1 MLPSMMIIVE
11 IQKHRI
17 QGAERIMKIKKR
29 ERPRIIFASD
39 SERVNGEFKKKKILF
54 LRNFLKKASW
64 VSVFL
69 LLGQGLDFSEHVISI
84 KNVVIMILSAVAI
97 IFYDEFGWR
106 VFPSNYY
113 EFDVYE
119 RKNLSRR

>member
-1 MLPSMMIIVE
+1 
-11 IQKHRI
+11 
-17 QGAERIMKIKKR
+17 MKIKKR

-39 SERVNGEFKKKKILF
+39 YERVKGEFKKKKFLS
-54 LRNFLKKASW
+54 LRNFLKKAFW

-84 KNVVIMILSAVAI
+84 KNVMIMILSAVAI
-97 IFYDEFGWR
+97 ILYDEFGWG

-119 RKNLSRR
+119 RKDFSRR